1 MTVKTKNNL
10 KSLLSGMLGAFI
22 ILSIF
27 FVVGIKY
34 LDNNY
39 SNINNDIN
47 NSSDNKQ
54 STNVGKIYENTVDS
68 VVSVVNMKDIK
79 VSNDMLQKFLEE
91 YYGGNSVEQGV
102 GSGFVYKKENGYY
115 YAVTN
120 NHVVEGSDEVAIIT
134 TDSSKKEGSKKL
146 IDAEIVGTNK
156 DYDVAVIKFKTSYN
170 IKPLEFANSDKIFP
184 GQEVYA
190 IGSPY
195 GSDFQGSITKGI
207 ISAPIRQMFNKE
219 TQKMNKY
226 IQTDAAIN
234 PGNSGGPLLNQN
246 GEVVGMDTM
255 KIAESESDNM
265 GFAIPINVVNKVIEE
280 IENNEEEKNGK

>member
-1 MTVKTKNNL
+1 MTVRTKNNL
-10 KSLLSGMLGAFI
+10 KALLSGMVGAFI
-22 ILSIF
+22 ILCIF
-27 FVVGIKY
+27 FILTIKY
-34 LDNNY
+34 IDNNY
-39 SNINNDIN
+39 PNINSNITS
-47 NSSDNKQ
+47 SSDNNQ
-54 STNVGKIYENTVDS
+54 STSVGKIYENTVDS
-68 VVSVVNMKDIK
+68 VISVVNMKDIN

-91 YYGGNSVEQGV
+91 YYGGNSIEQGV

-120 NHVVEGSDEVAIIT
+120 NHVVEGSDEVGIIT
-134 TDSSKKEGSKKL
+134 TKSSKKEGSKKL
-146 IDAEIVGTNK
+146 VDAEIVGTNS
-156 DYDVAVIKFKTSYN
+156 DYDVAVIKFKTSAN
-170 IKPLEFANSDKIFP
+170 IKPLEFADSDKVFP

-219 TQKMNKY
+219 TQNMNKY

-234 PGNSGGPLLNQN
+234 PGNSGGPLLNQS

-265 GFAIPINVVNKVIEE
+265 GFAIPINIVNKVIEE
-280 IENNEEEKNGK
+280 IENDKGEE